1 MKYFS
6 ARLYEKMLNCA
17 IAEGMVEDDFKDW
30 TTSLEEAKKL
40 EVISAEEFLI
50 AHELLDDALGPG
62 FGVRVGQQMV
72 IEDYGVLGL
81 SWRTC
86 SRVGEI
92 YERSERFFKLLSN
105 TFVWQTQ
112 IEGDISHVVLHRE
125 AYRRGMELSTEASLS
140 ATVVVLQ
147 AMSDQ
152 KILPTQVSFKH
163 SAPKDLS
170 SFHKAFN
177 CPILFD
183 QTQYA
188 ISYKTE
194 DLNLRTAKA
203 DASINSYLLQQVD
216 EKTKGIKIPGSKF
229 VRDVESLIKD
239 ALPTGIPSIYHIADL
254 TAMSNR
260 TLTRRLSEAGVT
272 YRDLIKKTQESIAK
286 NLLRNTEQS
295 IGEISFLTGFSEQS
309 AFNRAFKKW
318 TNQTPLEFRNSNQK

>member
-6 ARLYEKMLNCA
+6 ANLYVKMLSCA
-17 IAEGMVEDDFKDW
+17 IAEGMTEGDFADW

-40 EVISAEEFLI
+40 EVISAEEFLT
-50 AHELLDDALGPG
+50 AHELLDEILGPG
-62 FGVRVGQQMV
+62 FGVRVGQQMI

-92 YERSERFFKLLSN
+92 FERSERFFKLLSN
-105 TFVWQTQ
+105 TFVWQVQ
-112 IEGDISHVVLHRE
+112 KEENISHVILNRE
-125 AYRRGMELSTEASLS
+125 AHRRGMELSTEASLS

-147 AMSDQ
+147 AMSEQ

-163 SAPKDLS
+163 SAPNDLS
-170 SFHKAFN
+170 SFDKAFN
-177 CPILFD
+177 CSILFD
-183 QTQYA
+183 QPKYA
-188 ISYKTE
+188 ISYKTN

-203 DASINSYLLQQVD
+203 DASINSYLLKQVD

-239 ALPTGIPSIYHIADL
+239 ALPTGIPSIHHIADL

-260 TLTRRLSEAGVT
+260 TLTRRLSETGVT

-286 NLLRNTEQS
+286 DMLRNTMQS
-295 IGEISFLTGFSEQS
+295 VGEIAFLTGFSEQS

-318 TNQTPLEFRNSNQK
+318 TNQTPSEFRKSI